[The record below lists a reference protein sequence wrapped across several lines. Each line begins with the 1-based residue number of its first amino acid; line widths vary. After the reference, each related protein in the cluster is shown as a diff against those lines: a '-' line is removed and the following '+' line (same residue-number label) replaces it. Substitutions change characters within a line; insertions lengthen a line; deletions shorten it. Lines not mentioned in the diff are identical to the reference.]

1 MTTANKVRLFVS
13 ARSSDSFMNV
23 NLIHLAGLSKFSNI
37 VYAAKVIVT
46 VCVDDFLK
54 PGTFVR
60 ISLN

>member
-1 MTTANKVRLFVS
+1 MTTASKVFLFVS
-13 ARSSDSFMNV
+13 ALNSDCFMNV
-23 NLIHLAGLSKFSNI
+23 TLIHLAGLSEFSNI
-37 VYAAKVIVT
+37 MYTAKVIVT